1 VQSSELLCVAT
12 AISIL
17 TPILSHARKFSGLR
31 SIPSAQPE
39 ASLTARKRS
48 NDLRPSLWHRYASD
62 VAHSSQIAGPLS
74 DRIPED

>member
-12 AISIL
+12 AISML
-17 TPILSHARKFSGLR
+17 TPILSHARKVSGLR

-39 ASLTARKRS
+39 ASLTARKRF
-48 NDLRPSLWHRYASD
+48 NDLRPSLWHRDASN
-62 VAHSSQIAGPLS
+62 VAHSSRIAGSFS